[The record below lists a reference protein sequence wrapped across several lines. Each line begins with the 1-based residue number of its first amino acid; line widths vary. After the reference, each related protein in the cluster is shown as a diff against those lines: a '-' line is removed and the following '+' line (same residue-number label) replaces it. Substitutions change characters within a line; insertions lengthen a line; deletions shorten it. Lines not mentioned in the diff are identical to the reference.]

1 MTESFDEY
9 NFRLGGEV
17 HHSLRAG
24 TPQSTGVMHSVPATL
39 FYESGPGFVKECA
52 SSGVIRAEGENRPSR
67 PTHTVVQEAS
77 AQTDSVIVRRLSP
90 TECERLM
97 GWPDG
102 YTLCGLDDE
111 GNQITLGKS
120 ARYRICGNGIVAP
133 ITEWIGKRI
142 SAVIEP

>member
-24 TPQSTGVMHSVPATL
+24 TPQSTGVL
-39 FYESGPGFVKECA
+39 VK
-52 SSGVIRAEGENRPSR
+52 GK
-67 PTHTVVQEAS
+67 
-77 AQTDSVIVRRLSP
+77 VRRLSP

-111 GNQITLGKS
+111 GNQIILGKS